1 MIGNAGQHNSASRW
15 ALVACL
21 ALFVAAFA
29 QLNVL
34 RRRVPSN
41 PKLAIAD
48 RLVFV
53 WLYRLANFAN
63 RSAEL
68 RALYELVDEG
78 ERILL
83 DRSRPLA
90 ELGELLHH
98 AWTTKRSDRA
108 NSGVGHCGRS
118 SMSPTTC
125 PLGSEDIFI
134 ISARYL
140 VMWPLRGH
148 ARFTLGSRRFM
159 LPASQVV
166 WLRSCRWEG
175 ARWLGVWDARPDSAR
190 RS

>member
-68 RALYELVDEG
+68 RALYEMVNEG

-90 ELGELLHH
+90 ELGELLHD
-98 AWTTKRSDRA
+98 AWTTKRSDA

-140 VMWPLRGH
+140 VVWPLRVM
-148 ARFTLGSRRFM
+148 RDSLLGREDSCFLHRRF
-159 LPASQVV
+159 V